1 MSQPKLQFK
10 EAKPLKTFKD
20 SFTNTNYKRP
30 FILDKFIK
38 DLHCPNLIAKI
49 DPLTKKRKQL
59 RKLKIPRKIKISA
72 KTKQEVNNN
81 RNKTPFLH
89 LIPNINQFDFKINQ
103 RKLNFAPKKKLTRQ
117 RSDFDLPMITKYKLK
132 NSCPVEEEKTTMTFF
147 DDKSIS
153 NSKDE
158 EKNNENLITSEMMDI
173 KELFKNE
180 SRKISVC
187 SFMNKLPGNKSLN
200 ENYKI
205 INDINIINDK
215 YNLKLNLNK
224 KKSNST
230 SNIFDGKKYNIYGM
244 LNKLFHY
251 YSSETNSSINKN
263 NKYTSSNNYKN
274 SSIDFDTNEN
284 KKNAKNENNYS
295 VNNTIE
301 IMKDTYEDD
310 SNTFLTKIKNYNV
323 PEKKENEFNIS
334 KLIKRRC
341 SLSDINR
348 NNKQVITNDRK
359 IGIHCL
365 LSKAQKDISLKK
377 ILYKYIDK
385 TLYELEDD
393 PIYKRI
399 KEFEENIEKILK
411 NKY

>member
-1 MSQPKLQFK
+1 MSQSKLQIK
-10 EAKPLKTFKD
+10 EVKPKKTFKD

-30 FILDKFIK
+30 FILEKFVK
-38 DLHCPNLIAKI
+38 DLHSSNINDKI
-49 DPLTKKRKQL
+49 DPLIKKRKQL
-59 RKLKIPRKIKISA
+59 RKLKIPHKIKILA
-72 KTKQEVNNN
+72 KMKEEVKNS

-89 LIPNINQFDFKINQ
+89 LIPNINQFNYKINK
-103 RKLNFAPKKKLTRQ
+103 RKINIAPKKKLTRQ
-117 RSDFDLPMITKYKLK
+117 RSDFDLPMITRHKLE
-132 NSCPVEEEKTTMTFF
+132 NNGPVEEEKTTMTFF
-147 DDKSIS
+147 DDNTIS
-153 NSKDE
+153 NSKDD
-158 EKNNENLITSEMMDI
+158 EKNNENLITSEMMDV
-173 KELFKNE
+173 KELFPNE

-187 SFMNKLPGNKSLN
+187 TFLNKLPGNKSLK
-200 ENYKI
+200 ENYKV
-205 INDINIINDK
+205 INDINAINDK
-215 YNLKLNLNK
+215 YNLKLNLNN

-244 LNKLFHY
+244 LNKLFQY

-263 NKYTSSNNYKN
+263 KYTRSNNYKN

-284 KKNAKNENNYS
+284 KKNTKNKNNYS

-301 IMKDTYEDD
+301 IMNDTYEDD
-310 SNTFLTKIKNYNV
+310 SNTFLTKLKNYNV